1 LSRRQ
6 LSATLLLFGAM
17 LSVYMILIAAT
28 PSSRVL
34 AQGGDLDCND
44 FQFQEDAQAELERD
58 RSDPHNL
65 DNDNDGIACETLPR
79 RGTTNGDTTNG
90 DETIIID
97 EITEDD
103 TIDIIEDDITEDRIA
118 REPTIINIP
127 RKPLPPT
134 GGWPVYG
141 TVMGF
146 VLTGAGLLMLG
157 FGINRRTP
165 RR

>member
-1 LSRRQ
+1 
-6 LSATLLLFGAM
+6 LLFGAM

-44 FQFQEDAQAELERD
+44 FQFQEDAQAELESD
-58 RSDPHNL
+58 PSDPHNL
-65 DNDNDGIACETLPR
+65 DNDNDGVACESLPS
-79 RGTTNGDTTNG
+79 RGTSNGITT
-90 DETIIID
+90 EEFTID
-97 EITEDD
+97 EIEIDD
-103 TIDIIEDDITEDRIA
+103 DQIRSITVEEKPL

-127 RKPLPPT
+127 AKPLPPT

-146 VLTGAGLLMLG
+146 VLAGAGLLMLG